1 MRTRTRTMAATATVL
16 AVLTGAFL
24 VPRWVA
30 DARDDGLTVTASGYF
45 FVGGQQVTD
54 DTGDRTSTTW
64 TGQAMVH
71 QLVPAAADEPP
82 VIMMPGLGLSS
93 SIFLTTPDGREGWAQ
108 QAARA
113 GHPVYVLD
121 EPSLAVSGFDVRPFN
136 AVAAGEA
143 PPESQ
148 PTMSVWSEEEI
159 WPRWGFGA
167 SPGQPYPDTRFPVQD
182 IDQFLAALPP
192 YWQAG
197 AAAAGA
203 RGGATARQ
211 PTPAPSATATG
222 TADGGGRGPGASAQ
236 EQALL
241 ALLERTGPAILLA
254 HSAAGSA
261 AFAVAD
267 QHPEQVVAVVAVEP
281 VGCPTG
287 ADQVPAAP
295 TIAVYGDRIADRRQ
309 TGRLDACRST
319 VGLVDAAGHPAR
331 LVYLPD
337 EGVRGNTHL
346 MMQDDN
352 SDDIWRRI
360 EDFLA
365 DS

>member
-1 MRTRTRTMAATATVL
+1 MRTRTRIVAAAATALTVL
-16 AVLTGAFL
+16 AGALL
-24 VPRWVA
+24 VPRWA
-30 DARDDGLTVTASGYF
+30 GDTRDDGLTVTGSGYF

-54 DTGDRTSTTW
+54 DSGGRTSTTW

-71 QLVPAAADEPP
+71 RLVPAGADQPP

-136 AVAAGEA
+136 AVAAGES

-148 PTMSVWSEEEI
+148 PKMSVWTEEEI
-159 WPRWGFGA
+159 WPRWGFGE

-192 YWQAG
+192 YW
-197 AAAAGA
+197 
-203 RGGATARQ
+203 R
-211 PTPAPSATATG
+211 S
-222 TADGGGRGPGASAQ
+222 DSGGRGPGATAQ

-281 VGCPTG
+281 VGCPAEAG
-287 ADQVPAAP
+287 QVPTAP
-295 TIAVYGDRIADRRQ
+295 TIAVYGDRIAERRQ

-319 VGLVDAAGHPAR
+319 VGLVDAGGHPGR

-352 SDDIWRRI
+352 SADIWHRI
-360 EDFLA
+360 EDFLGG
-365 DS
+365 S

>member
-1 MRTRTRTMAATATVL
+1 MRTRTRTIAATATAL
-16 AVLTGAFL
+16 ALLTGALL
-24 VPRWVA
+24 VPRWVG
-30 DARDDGLTVTASGYF
+30 DTRDEGLTVTASGYF

-64 TGQAMVH
+64 TGQTMVH
-71 QLVPAAADEPP
+71 QLVPAGADEPP

-93 SIFLTTPDGREGWAQ
+93 SVFLTTPDGREGWAQ

-121 EPSLAVSGFDVRPFN
+121 EPSLAISGFDVRPFN

-167 SPGQPYPDTRFPVQD
+167 SPGQPYPDTRFPVRD
-182 IDQFLAALPP
+182 MDQFLAALPP
-192 YWQAG
+192 YWRPDG
-197 AAAAGA
+197 GTAGA
-203 RGGATARQ
+203 RADAPPQQ
-211 PTPAPSATATG
+211 PTPEASATATG
-222 TADGGGRGPGASAQ
+222 AADSGSRGPGATAQ

-254 HSAAGSA
+254 HSAAGSV

-267 QHPEQVVAVVAVEP
+267 RHPEQVVAVVAVEP
-281 VGCPTG
+281 VGCPTDAG
-287 ADQVPAAP
+287 QVPTAP
-295 TIAVYGDRIADRRQ
+295 TIAVYGDRISERRQ
-309 TGRLDACRST
+309 TGRLDACRRT
-319 VGLVDAAGHPAR
+319 VGLVDDAGHPAR

-352 SDDIWRRI
+352 SDDIWHRV

-365 DS
+365 GS

>member
-1 MRTRTRTMAATATVL
+1 MRTRTRTVVAAATAL
-16 AVLTGAFL
+16 AVLTGALL
-24 VPRWVA
+24 VPRWVG
-30 DARDDGLTVTASGYF
+30 DTRDDGLTVTGSGYF
-45 FVGGQQVTD
+45 YVGGQQVTD
-54 DTGDRTSTTW
+54 DSGGRTSTTW

-71 QLVPAAADEPP
+71 RLVPAGADEPP

-136 AVAAGEA
+136 AVAAGES

-148 PTMSVWSEEEI
+148 PKMSVWTEEEI
-159 WPRWGFGA
+159 WPRWGFGE
-167 SPGQPYPDTRFPVQD
+167 SPGRPYPDTRFPVQD

-192 YWQAG
+192 YWRDGTDAG
-197 AAAAGA
+197 GA
-203 RGGATARQ
+203 RAGGARQ
-211 PTPAPSATATG
+211 QPAAAPSATVAPP
-222 TADGGGRGPGASAQ
+222 ADSGGQGPGAPAQ

-281 VGCPTG
+281 VGCPTE

-295 TIAVYGDRIADRRQ
+295 TIAVYGDRIAERRQ

-319 VGLVDAAGHPAR
+319 VGLVDAGGHPGR

-352 SDDIWRRI
+352 SADIWHRI
-360 EDFLA
+360 EDFLGG
-365 DS
+365 S